1 MPKQTVKNQKKKI
14 LKHKSVISNIKNGDL
29 IDRRRKQIINGAVK
43 VFAQKGFHKT
53 TVREIAEA
61 AGVTMGTMYNYVRTK
76 EDILYI
82 CYDYISGML
91 QKGLQEAIDGI
102 EDPQKELSIILRRN
116 MDLIYEHQDAI
127 MFLYQESSA
136 YDHDAIRSVLSREMK
151 YIELFEDILRR
162 RFKGQK
168 IDEFKLKLAAD
179 ILAYTP
185 VIVVLRRW
193 SLTRRFKSMEKVKQG
208 IVDFLEKEIELIVG
222 GTKKS

>member
-53 TVREIAEA
+53 TVREIAGA

-91 QKGLQEAIDGI
+91 QKGLEEAIDGI